1 MGDSSK
7 RKEIETIT
15 GEPLPPELPTEA
27 MDQLVAEI
35 NAFARAKALETA
47 LGVGRLIVDDIYG
60 GDLEAWR
67 DRGRKDASFRKLASR
82 GDCDL
87 SASGLYRSVAVYE
100 LCERLGASRWKHLGA
115 SHLYAVLALE
125 HGAQRRLLDRAE
137 SERWTV
143 RKLKARAGR
152 AKKRAR
158 GGGKLGRPRKL
169 RFVRTIDQL
178 ERMLR
183 PEVDAFGQL
192 ERLGDLERKKREKL
206 LRTVTSMKLR
216 CEELER
222 QLGRGVGGSAAGGEE

>member
-1 MGDSSK
+1 MGASSK

-115 SHLYAVLALE
+115 SQPPGPTSAHL
-125 HGAQRRLLDRAE
+125 
-137 SERWTV
+137 
-143 RKLKARAGR
+143 
-152 AKKRAR
+152 
-158 GGGKLGRPRKL
+158 
-169 RFVRTIDQL
+169 
-178 ERMLR
+178 
-183 PEVDAFGQL
+183 
-192 ERLGDLERKKREKL
+192 
-206 LRTVTSMKLR
+206 
-216 CEELER
+216 
-222 QLGRGVGGSAAGGEE
+222 GGSAGLVLGRLRRSILGRAAQPHKRRGAGKPPGRTRAVPGKHALK